1 MFSTHPLERRGLEKK
16 MLSFKRLLVALL
28 AVAAT
33 STAFAVPTIRI
44 TSGTDVVVISDNG
57 LPSVPA
63 STDPDLNA
71 ALNVVSYFGT
81 VGTANINFT
90 AGVVTGSPENFI
102 DLGWSST
109 SNAAGSFVAEFSDT
123 DFTTMPLLDHFLS
136 SIGGTVQ
143 AGGTVTF
150 ETYVDDGNTL
160 FAQTT
165 ALSEFEDMGGPF
177 FGGSEYTGP
186 WDSLVSNPFSLTVVV
201 SVDYSGAFNSSSG
214 NANIEA
220 VPEPSIVALFGMAL
234 LAFGLST
241 RRRRDRV

>member
-1 MFSTHPLERRGLEKK
+1 

-28 AVAAT
+28 AIAAT

-44 TSGTDVVVISDNG
+44 TSGSDVVVISDNG

-81 VGTANINFT
+81 VGTASINFT
-90 AGVVTGSPENFI
+90 AGEVTGTPEDYI
-102 DLGWSST
+102 DLGWFST
-109 SNAAGSFVAEFSDT
+109 STAAGGFVAEFSDT
-123 DFTTMPLLDHFLS
+123 DFTTMPTYNHFLS
-136 SIGGTVQ
+136 GIGGTVS

-150 ETYVDDGNTL
+150 ETYVDDGNAL

-165 ALSEFEDMGGPF
+165 LLTDFDFDTATEPFEV
-177 FGGSEYTGP
+177 FGDSEYTGP

-201 SVDYSGAFNSSSG
+201 SVTYDSAGVSSSG
-214 NANIEA
+214 DAAIQA
-220 VPEPSIVALFGMAL
+220 VPEPSIVALLGLAL
-234 LAFGLST
+234 LGLGFTT
-241 RRRRDRV
+241 RRRKVLI